1 MRKQCLFSLA
11 HATDDD
17 DDDNKDEDEDDNGD
31 DSMQFPPRV
40 ERGAREGGRE
50 RKLGVVIRGSCS
62 NNSGRSRGS

>member
-1 MRKQCLFSLA
+1 MPFLSRA
-11 HATDDD
+11 RGPHDDVD
-17 DDDNKDEDEDDNGD
+17 DDDNEDEDDNGD

-62 NNSGRSRGS
+62 NNSGSSRGS